1 MTVTLRL
8 TGPRADAAEEAGT
21 DLLRLIGDGEVSR
34 TAISPAGPKRDLGT
48 GLAIVGIV
56 LAAPGAINSTID
68 LARRLEL
75 SERLAA
81 LKARLEATGTEATLE
96 LGCGRSADL
105 RRTPTDALVDL
116 TIMSLRSPRR

>member
-8 TGPRADAAEEAGT
+8 TGPRAEAVEETGT

-34 TAISPAGPKRDLGT
+34 TVPSPAGPKRDLAT

-56 LAAPGAINSTID
+56 LSAPGAINDTID

-75 SERLAA
+75 NKRLAA

-96 LGCGRSADL
+96 LDDGRSVDL

-116 TIMSLRSPRR
+116 TIASLRSPRR